1 MPRRSISKRV
11 AVVTAAAVVAVGT
24 FAAGG
29 AVAGPEKPAK
39 PAKSAKPTEKQVAA
53 LFDEWNAALKTQD
66 PEKVAD
72 LYWDDAVLLPTLSNQ
87 VRADRESRIDY
98 FEHFLANK
106 PVGKKIETHIN
117 VLDSNSVLD
126 AGLYEFALTDHDT
139 GKKSVAKARYTYE
152 WEKRDGEW
160 KIVNH
165 HSSLMPEG

>member
-1 MPRRSISKRV
+1 MTRRSISKRV
-11 AVVTAAAVVAVGT
+11 AAVTAAALVAVGT

-29 AVAGPEKPAK
+29 AVAGPEKA
-39 PAKSAKPTEKQVAA
+39 AKPTKKQVAA

-106 PVGKKIETHIN
+106 PVGTKIETHIN

-139 GKKSVAKARYTYE
+139 GKKSIAKARYTYE

>member
-1 MPRRSISKRV
+1 MTRRSISKRV
-11 AVVTAAAVVAVGT
+11 AVVTAAALVAVGT

-29 AVAGPEKPAK
+29 AVAGPEK
-39 PAKSAKPTEKQVAA
+39 SAKKPTTKQAAA

-66 PEKVAD
+66 PQKVAD

-87 VRADRESRIDY
+87 VRADRESRVDY

-139 GKKSVAKARYTYE
+139 GEKSVAKARYTYK

>member
-1 MPRRSISKRV
+1 MTRRSITKRV
-11 AVVTAAAVVAVGT
+11 AVVAAAALVAVGT

-29 AVAGPEKPAK
+29 AVAGPEEEA
-39 PAKSAKPTEKQVAA
+39 AKPTKKQVTA

-66 PEKVAD
+66 PQKVAD

-87 VRADRESRIDY
+87 VRADRDSRVDY

-106 PVGKKIETHIN
+106 PVGKKIATHIN

-126 AGLYEFALTDHDT
+126 AGVYEFALTDHDT
-139 GKKSVAKARYTYE
+139 GKKSIAKARYTYE

-160 KIVNH
+160 KIVSH

>member
-1 MPRRSISKRV
+1 MTRRSISKRV
-11 AVVTAAAVVAVGT
+11 AVVTAAALVAVGT
-24 FAAGG
+24 FAAGA
-29 AVAGPEKPAK
+29 AVAGQEKAAK
-39 PAKSAKPTEKQVAA
+39 PAKKQVAA

-66 PEKVAD
+66 PEEVAD

-126 AGLYEFALTDHDT
+126 AGVYQFTLTDHDS
-139 GKKSVAKARYTYE
+139 GEKKIAKARYTYE

-165 HSSLMPEG
+165 HSSLMPED

>member
-1 MPRRSISKRV
+1 MTRRSMSKRA
-11 AVVTAAAVVAVGT
+11 AVVTVAALVAVGT
-24 FAAGG
+24 LAAGG
-29 AVAGPEKPAK
+29 AVAGPEKA
-39 PAKSAKPTEKQVAA
+39 AKPTKKQVAA
-53 LFDEWNAALKTQD
+53 LFDGWNAALKTQD

-98 FEHFLANK
+98 FEHFLANE

-139 GKKSVAKARYTYE
+139 GKKSIAKARYTYE

>member
-1 MPRRSISKRV
+1 MTRRSIGKRV
-11 AVVTAAAVVAVGT
+11 AVVTAAALVAVGT

-29 AVAGPEKPAK
+29 AVAGSEKA
-39 PAKSAKPTEKQVAA
+39 AKPTEKQVAA

-139 GKKSVAKARYTYE
+139 GKKSIAKARYTYE

>member
-1 MPRRSISKRV
+1 MTRRSITKRV
-11 AVVTAAAVVAVGT
+11 AVVAAAALVAVGT

-29 AVAGPEKPAK
+29 AVAGPEEA
-39 PAKSAKPTEKQVAA
+39 AKPTKKQVVA

-66 PEKVAD
+66 PQKVAD
-72 LYWDDAVLLPTLSNQ
+72 LYWDDAVLLPTLSDQ
-87 VRADRESRIDY
+87 VRADRDSRVDY

-106 PVGKKIETHIN
+106 PVGKKIATHIN

-126 AGLYEFALTDHDT
+126 AGVYEFALTDHDT
-139 GKKSVAKARYTYE
+139 GRKSTAKARYTYE

-160 KIVNH
+160 KIVSH

>member
-1 MPRRSISKRV
+1 MTRRSIRKRV
-11 AVVTAAAVVAVGT
+11 AVVTAAALVAVGT
-24 FAAGG
+24 IAAGG
-29 AVAGPEKPAK
+29 AVAGPEK
-39 PAKSAKPTEKQVAA
+39 SAKKPTKKQVAA
-53 LFDEWNAALKTQD
+53 LFDEWNAALKTRD
-66 PEKVAD
+66 AEKVAD

-87 VRADRESRIDY
+87 VRADRESRVDY

-139 GKKSVAKARYTYE
+139 GEKSVAKARYTYE

>member
-1 MPRRSISKRV
+1 MTRRSIRKRV
-11 AVVTAAAVVAVGT
+11 AVVTAAALVAVGT
-24 FAAGG
+24 IAAGG
-29 AVAGPEKPAK
+29 AVAGPEK
-39 PAKSAKPTEKQVAA
+39 SAKKPTKKQVAA
-53 LFDEWNAALKTQD
+53 LFDEWNAALKTRD
-66 PEKVAD
+66 AEKVAD

-87 VRADRESRIDY
+87 VRADRESRVDY
-98 FEHFLANK
+98 FEHNLANK

-139 GKKSVAKARYTYE
+139 GEKSVAKARYTYE

>member
-1 MPRRSISKRV
+1 MTRRSISKRV

-29 AVAGPEKPAK
+29 AVAGPKKPAK
-39 PAKSAKPTEKQVAA
+39 PSEKQVAA
-53 LFDEWNAALKTQD
+53 LFDEWNAALKTRD
-66 PEKVAD
+66 PQKVAD

-87 VRADRESRIDY
+87 VRADRESRVDY

-117 VLDSNSVLD
+117 VLDSNSALD
-126 AGLYEFALTDHDT
+126 AGLYEFALTDHET
-139 GKKSVAKARYTYE
+139 GEKSVAKARYTYE
-152 WEKRDGEW
+152 WEKRHGEW

>member
-1 MPRRSISKRV
+1 MTRRSITKRV
-11 AVVTAAAVVAVGT
+11 AITGAAALVAVGT
-24 FAAGG
+24 FAAGA
-29 AVAGPEKPAK
+29 AVAGPEKA
-39 PAKSAKPTEKQVAA
+39 ANPTKKQVAA
-53 LFDEWNAALKTQD
+53 LFDGWNAALKTQD
-66 PEKVAD
+66 PEEVAD

-126 AGLYEFALTDHDT
+126 AGVYQFTLTDHDS
-139 GKKSVAKARYTYE
+139 GEKKIAKARYTYE

-165 HSSLMPEG
+165 HSSLMPED